1 MLTSLALIFLLG
13 LFFGHIFNRLRLPAL
28 LGMLLTGIVLGPYV
42 LNLIDGSL
50 LAVSADLRQIA
61 LIIILTRAGLSLNL
75 QELKRVG
82 RPAILLS
89 FVPASLEILA
99 MLFFAPRLLGISLL
113 EAALMGAVLAAV
125 SPAVIVPRMLKLMD
139 TGYGTDQSIPQMIM
153 AGASVDDIFVIVL
166 FTVFAAMADG
176 RQVSL
181 AQFASI
187 PVSIVLGIVLGI
199 GVGLLLSRFFKR
211 FHMRDSVKIILLLCV
226 AFLLLELQKQLADYV
241 AISALLAVMTLG
253 VTMLRDYP
261 VLAKRLSLRYE
272 KLWVTAEVI
281 LFVLVGAAVDV
292 RYAAAAG
299 GPVILLILAVLLFRM
314 VGVAIC
320 VAKTTLTTKER
331 LFCAL
336 AYVPKAT
343 VQAAIG
349 GIPLAMGLPSGPLV
363 LTVAVTAILLTAPL
377 GALAIDRTYKK
388 LLQPAA
394 GNEEA

>member
-153 AGASVDDIFVIVL
+153 AGASVDDIFVIAL

>member
-28 LGMLLTGIVLGPYV
+28 LGLLLTGIVLGPYV

>member
-1 MLTSLALIFLLG
+1 
-13 LFFGHIFNRLRLPAL
+13 
-28 LGMLLTGIVLGPYV
+28 
-42 LNLIDGSL
+42 
-50 LAVSADLRQIA
+50 
-61 LIIILTRAGLSLNL
+61 
-75 QELKRVG
+75 
-82 RPAILLS
+82 
-89 FVPASLEILA
+89 

>member
-28 LGMLLTGIVLGPYV
+28 LGLLLTGIVLGPYV

-181 AQFASI
+181 AQFTSI

-211 FHMRDSVKIILLLCV
+211 FHIRDSVKIILLLCV

>member
-181 AQFASI
+181 AQFTSI

>member
-13 LFFGHIFNRLRLPAL
+13 LFFGHIFIRLRLPAL

>member
-99 MLFFAPRLLGISLL
+99 MVFFAPRLLGISLL

>member
-13 LFFGHIFNRLRLPAL
+13 LFFGHIFIRLRLPAL

-113 EAALMGAVLAAV
+113 EASLMGAVLAAV